1 MMIFKICFF
10 LYLSILNKAVEAF
23 RLKPSDLLVE
33 SLSQPEGI
41 DIPFPRYSWFLDPVT
56 SLDRDL
62 IQYAFEIQL
71 TIKPSLN
78 WTSGQIVSS
87 NTSLVSLQSS
97 PSLPPSSR
105 VTWAV
110 RVWDDI
116 SADPNGWRHCRR
128 NRTRS

>member
-1 MMIFKICFF
+1 MIFKICFF

-71 TIKPSLN
+71 TIKPYFLLILEHMTEQLN
-78 WTSGQIVSS
+78 LILYYW
-87 NTSLVSLQSS
+87 
-97 PSLPPSSR
+97 R
-105 VTWAV
+105 VRA
-110 RVWDDI
+110 
-116 SADPNGWRHCRR
+116 
-128 NRTRS
+128 